1 MNRQHTGFTLIEL
14 MVALAVLAILLT
26 VGVPSMQT
34 LISNDRLTTAT
45 NSLAASLNLARSE
58 AAKQGLSATLC
69 SSNDQTSC
77 TGSSLTDGWLIW
89 VDANA
94 NSTLDAPGEI
104 VRIAEALKGSIVV
117 TAAATTLLFDSTG
130 FTSTPG
136 TIKICD
142 DRTGNLGKQLRIL
155 AGGSVSLSTQIACP

>member
-14 MVALAVLAILLT
+14 MVTLAVLSILLT
-26 VGVPSMQT
+26 IGVPSMRT

-58 AAKQGLSATLC
+58 AVKQGLSATLC

-77 TGSSLTDGWLIW
+77 TGSSWTDGWLIW

-104 VRIAEALKGSIVV
+104 VRVAETLKGTIVV

-130 FTSTPG
+130 FTSNPG